1 MTNGGTPSEFKA
13 TALKFYP
20 EAGPADIEVNT
31 KILDLWSAGK
41 SFVIL
46 SGPPGV
52 GKTRAA
58 EDFALNLI
66 GLRHATHDLSACR
79 LTNLFPDYHTIVY
92 SQDKIAQTI
101 AANNISFIWDICVLH
116 PQYTYEDLIRGSRLT
131 TAHGELPRIEVRE
144 GILGIISRIVI
155 AMEKFQTGYNQYPSG
170 VLILDEINRAA
181 IGQLF
186 GEAIYAIDRR
196 GQPVSTP
203 YSLEGEGSTLVVPKS
218 LMILG
223 TMNSVDR
230 AISGFDFALKRR
242 FATLTMSSSFG
253 PIEKRYSKCPD
264 NIKILVKKL
273 YELVFNLVIKS
284 YKMGVVPQTELVI
297 GHSFFLAPADL
308 VSQDNIVK
316 WLAYSLQFQIIPAL
330 VDYQEQGLLQYSEEV
345 LGLLSFGDYLSGKK
359 PLGGL
364 KTEDIVVSLNAML
377 AVAQSP
383 T

>member
-1 MTNGGTPSEFKA
+1 
-13 TALKFYP
+13 
-20 EAGPADIEVNT
+20 
-31 KILDLWSAGK
+31 
-41 SFVIL
+41 
-46 SGPPGV
+46 
-52 GKTRAA
+52 
-58 EDFALNLI
+58 
-66 GLRHATHDLSACR
+66 
-79 LTNLFPDYHTIVY
+79 
-92 SQDKIAQTI
+92 
-101 AANNISFIWDICVLH
+101 
-116 PQYTYEDLIRGSRLT
+116 
-131 TAHGELPRIEVRE
+131 
-144 GILGIISRIVI
+144 
-155 AMEKFQTGYNQYPSG
+155 
-170 VLILDEINRAA
+170 
-181 IGQLF
+181 
-186 GEAIYAIDRR
+186 
-196 GQPVSTP
+196 
-203 YSLEGEGSTLVVPKS
+203 
-218 LMILG
+218 MILG